1 MSRFSIVKRPPK
13 KKIWSVDY
21 KDGAESGR
29 EYSPVSRAAPTP
41 HESDLMRAYIEAI
54 PFAIPRMRVFRR
66 NIMSARLSGGHYVKA
81 GIPGQCDLYGYL
93 RRIVEVRNIN
103 GSVIGHV
110 PGSATW
116 AVGIEIECK
125 SATARWTDKQ
135 KAWRAFC
142 EEWRIPYL
150 ALEAKKDETPG
161 QTVNRWVDETRELV
175 GRLT

>member
-1 MSRFSIVKRPPK
+1 MTVARV
-13 KKIWSVDY
+13 
-21 KDGAESGR
+21 
-29 EYSPVSRAAPTP
+29 SPTA

-66 NIMSARLSGGHYVKA
+66 NILQAKLEGGFHVKA
-81 GIPGQCDLYGYL
+81 GIPGQCDAYAYL
-93 RRIVEVRNIN
+93 AGRQQCYARHGPCEWRYVDRGCEHCGQMRRDP
-103 GSVIGHV
+103 SLM
-110 PGSATW
+110 GSAIP
-116 AVGIEIECK
+116 IEIEFK
-125 SATARWTDKQ
+125 SARARWTDKQ

-150 ALEAKKDETPG
+150 ALEARKDETPG